1 MRTDVV
7 IVGAG
12 QAGLAMSRELSAL
25 GIEHVVLERGH
36 VGQRWRTRTWDTLRL
51 LTPNWMTRLPDWQ
64 YRGPDPDGYM
74 PRDAIIRFFSAY
86 AGAFAMPVIA
96 ETPVSRIAADRGGFA
111 VETPNGNW
119 RARAVVIATGHCE
132 EPGIPAS
139 AAGLDRWTTRLHS
152 SAYRNPKQLPP
163 GNVLVVGASASGVQI
178 AHELAESGR
187 AVTLAVGRHNALPR
201 RLYGRDIFWWLD
213 AMGYTSVRA
222 ADVPDIEAARAQP
235 ALQLAGRED
244 GISLDL
250 ATLQRAGI
258 RLVGHFSGAER
269 RLVHLAGDLEQTV
282 RQAER
287 KRDRLIGEIAAFAKS
302 IGLGT
307 AEPGFPRNAAVGDVP
322 ERLDLGENG
331 ISSIVWATGFRRN
344 FSWLD
349 VPVVRT
355 DGELIHEDGVL
366 PVDGLYA
373 LGFRFMRRRSSSFID
388 GVGADAAFIAGRI
401 AMQFGIATRA
411 A

>member
-1 MRTDVV
+1 MRTDVAV
-7 IVGAG
+7 IGAG

-25 GIEHVVLERGH
+25 GVEHVILERGH

-51 LTPNWMTRLPDWQ
+51 LTPNWMTRLPDWR
-64 YRGPDPDGYM
+64 YRGPEPDGYM
-74 PRDAIIRFFSAY
+74 PRDAIIRFFSSY

-96 ETPVSRIAADRGGFA
+96 ETPVTRIAVDRGGFI
-111 VETPNGNW
+111 VETPNGRW
-119 RARAVVIATGHCE
+119 HARAVVIATGHCE
-132 EPGIPAS
+132 KPSVPAS
-139 AAGLDRWTTRLHS
+139 AAGLNPWTTQLHS
-152 SAYRNPKQLPP
+152 SAYRNVQQLPP

-178 AHELAESGR
+178 AYELAGSGR
-187 AVTLAVGRHNALPR
+187 SVTLAVGRHNALPR
-201 RLYGRDIFWWLD
+201 RLYDRDVFWWLD
-213 AMGYTSVRA
+213 AIGHTSVRA
-222 ADVPDIEAARAQP
+222 SDVPDIEAARGQP

-258 RLVGHFSGAER
+258 RLVGHFAGAEG
-269 RLVHLAGDLEQTV
+269 RLVQLAGDLQQTV
-282 RQAER
+282 AQAAR
-287 KRDRLIGEIAAFAKS
+287 KRDRLIAEIAAFAKS
-302 IGLGT
+302 SGLDT
-307 AEPGFPRNAAVGDVP
+307 AEPGFPRNAVVGDVP
-322 ERLDLGENG
+322 ERLDLGEAG

-349 VPVVRT
+349 VPVVRA

-401 AMQFGIATRA
+401 ARQFGIATQA